1 VRRRDLLLAAL
12 ASTVA
17 GSWASADEPFE
28 RLRAGSLVI
37 LLRHA
42 QTVPGAGDPAG
53 FRLGDCSTQRNLS
66 EEGRDQARR
75 IGEKLR
81 AEHVPVGRVLTSAWC
96 RCRDTAELL
105 NLGPAEHLQPLDSFF
120 EERSLRD
127 RHRTGMLEFISAW
140 RNTGNAVLVTH
151 QVNITAV
158 SGVFPASGEVVV
170 MTAGEQPRVVGR
182 LRL

>member
-12 ASTVA
+12 ASTA
-17 GSWASADEPFE
+17 GPGAWADEPFE
-28 RLRAGSLVI
+28 RLRAGGLVI
-37 LLRHA
+37 LMRHA
-42 QTVPGAGDPAG
+42 QTVPGTGDPPG
-53 FRLGDCSTQRNLS
+53 FRLGDCATQRNLS

-81 AEHVPVGRVLTSAWC
+81 AERVPVDRVLTSAWC

-105 NLGPAEHLQPLDSFF
+105 DLGPVEHLQPLDSFF